1 MHFHNK
7 VLFETTFMNIP
18 EKSAKDGGKSTDFKK
33 LNSTLE
39 PVCYDLQETL

>member
-1 MHFHNK
+1 
-7 VLFETTFMNIP
+7 MNIP
-18 EKSAKDGGKSTDFKK
+18 EKSAKDGVKSTDFKK